1 MCLDKQN
8 NNFAHSAQFFGRI
21 SLPSVHD
28 HDVNLPIFKFC
39 WGRVTRQRFSN
50 SSFKLGYNSV
60 EFDSSKI
67 NQYSKNWTTWN
78 ISDEFWKRM
87 NSLFTRSFHLR
98 RRRRCLT
105 TTTTSLFLTL
115 NIQLPGRSKTMQ
127 KRYPGIMSIIDGEH
141 QFISVLRY
149 RKESRFGA
157 WMLGLRSSL
166 ELCLS
171 WNNFKIPPPKFLIN
185 DTAKDANTIFE
196 ASLSLP

>member
-8 NNFAHSAQFFGRI
+8 NNLAHSAQFFGHI

-50 SSFKLGYNSV
+50 SSFKLGYISV
-60 EFDSSKI
+60 EFDCRKI
-67 NQYSKNWTTWN
+67 NQYWKNWTTWN
-78 ISDEFWKRM
+78 ISDEFWKSM
-87 NSLFTRSFHLR
+87 NSLFTRSFRLCC
-98 RRRRCLT
+98 RRRCL
-105 TTTTSLFLTL
+105 SS
-115 NIQLPGRSKTMQ
+115 PEGR
-127 KRYPGIMSIIDGEH
+127 KRCKNGIMSIIDGEH
-141 QFISVLRY
+141 QFIFYVTGKSVVLVLER
-149 RKESRFGA
+149 
-157 WMLGLRSSL
+157 LGVRSSL
-166 ELCLS
+166 KLCLS

>member
-8 NNFAHSAQFFGRI
+8 NNFAHSAQFFGHI

-50 SSFKLGYNSV
+50 SSFKLGYISV
-60 EFDSSKI
+60 EFDSRKI
-67 NQYSKNWTTWN
+67 NQYWKNWTTWN
-78 ISDEFWKRM
+78 ISDEFWKSM
-87 NSLFTRSFHLR
+87 NSLFTRSFRLCR
-98 RRRRCLT
+98 RHRCL
-105 TTTTSLFLTL
+105 SS
-115 NIQLPGRSKTMQ
+115 PESR
-127 KRYPGIMSIIDGEH
+127 KRCKNGIMSIIDGEH

-149 RKESRFGA
+149 RKECRFGA
-157 WMLGLRSSL
+157 WMLGVRSSP

-185 DTAKDANTIFE
+185 DTAKDANTIFQTN
-196 ASLSLP
+196 LSLP